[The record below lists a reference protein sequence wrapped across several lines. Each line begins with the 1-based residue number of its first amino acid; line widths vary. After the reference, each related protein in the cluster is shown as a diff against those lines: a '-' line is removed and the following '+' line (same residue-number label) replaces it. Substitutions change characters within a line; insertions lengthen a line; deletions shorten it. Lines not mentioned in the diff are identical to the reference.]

1 MLYNFIFLIIGL
13 IMGAAVC
20 WLIADSK
27 HRKTVRIDQDTIGNL
42 NIKLS
47 SYETELRINKDTH
60 TNDKAKISELESEID
75 TLEDENRNLHA
86 AVVSQN
92 KELELKEEQ
101 LQENDKRLQKEMEM
115 VQERMTN
122 ITTQL
127 LKVRSDE
134 LEKSNTL
141 HLGNVVK
148 PLQEQIL
155 ALQQLV
161 NSTREND
168 IKNTESVKAH
178 IENMMKRSKEMS
190 DEATRLANALT
201 HRTKFQGDLGETVL
215 DNVLTSAGLREGR
228 DYEMQEF
235 IRTETGQVI
244 TDEETGRR
252 MQPDVILHFP
262 DKKDVIIDSKV
273 SLTAYMQYV
282 NAEDEHQRDM
292 ALNLHLNS
300 VRKHVDELARKDYS
314 KYIEKPNT
322 TFDFVIMFMPFE
334 GAFQSAMNAD
344 PKLWSYAFNRGVCI
358 AGELNI
364 SVILRMI
371 KLSWTQFEQSKNQQ
385 QVFKAADELIQ
396 RIGLLHDRVV
406 AAQKCLDNMQEKFED
421 IMKSIDGR
429 QSITTS
435 AQKIVAL
442 GAKDDKRIP
451 RTLEQEIEQEE
462 DAIQTT
468 N

>member
-1 MLYNFIFLIIGL
+1 MAYDILFLIIGL
-13 IMGAAVC
+13 LSGAVVC
-20 WLIADSK
+20 WWIVSNK
-27 HRKTVRIDQDTIGNL
+27 HKKASNLAQQAIDLAQKTIGEL
-42 NIKLS
+42 NVKLS
-47 SYETELRINKDTH
+47 SYETELRITKEHQTS
-60 TNDKAKISELESEID
+60 DKTKIANLETEID
-75 TLEDENRNLHA
+75 TLEDENRSLNA
-86 AVVSQN
+86 AVVAQS
-92 KELELKEEQ
+92 KEIELKEKQ
-101 LQENDKRLQKEMEM
+101 LQETDERMQKEMQM

-122 ITTQL
+122 ITNEL
-127 LKVRSDE
+127 LKARSSE

-148 PLQEQIL
+148 PLQEQIQS
-155 ALQQLV
+155 LQELV
-161 NSTREND
+161 HATRENNVR
-168 IKNTESVKAH
+168 NTESVKVQ

-190 DEATRLANALT
+190 DETSRLANALT
-201 HRTKFQGDLGETVL
+201 HRSKFQGDLGETVL
-215 DNVLTSAGLREGR
+215 DNVLTSAGMREGR
-228 DYEMQEF
+228 DYEVQEF
-235 IRTETGQVI
+235 IRTETGQVV
-244 TDEETGRR
+244 TNEQTGRR

-262 DKKDVIIDSKV
+262 DKKDAIIDSKV

-282 NAEDEHQRDM
+282 NAEDERQRDL
-292 ALNLHLNS
+292 ALGMHLDS

-334 GAFQSAMNAD
+334 GAFQAAMNAD
-344 PKLWSYAFNRGVCI
+344 PQLWSYAFNKGVCI

-371 KLSWTQFEQSKNQQ
+371 KLSWTQFEQTKNQQ

-396 RIGLLHDRVV
+396 RIGLLHDRVLN
-406 AAQKCLDNMQEKFED
+406 AQKSLDTTHEKFED

-429 QSITTS
+429 QGITTS

-451 RTLEQEIEQEE
+451 RTLEQEMQEE
-462 DAIQTT
+462 
-468 N
+468 

>member
-1 MLYNFIFLIIGL
+1 MAYDILFLIIGL
-13 IMGAAVC
+13 LSGAVVC
-20 WLIADSK
+20 WWIASNK
-27 HRKTVRIDQDTIGNL
+27 HKKASNLAQQAIDQAQKIIGEL
-42 NIKLS
+42 NVKLS
-47 SYETELRINKDTH
+47 SYETELRITKEHQTS
-60 TNDKAKISELESEID
+60 DKTKIANLETEID
-75 TLEDENRNLHA
+75 TLEDENRSLNA
-86 AVVSQN
+86 AVVAQS
-92 KELELKEEQ
+92 KEIELKEKQ
-101 LQENDKRLQKEMEM
+101 LQETDERMQKEMQM

-122 ITTQL
+122 ITNEL
-127 LKVRSDE
+127 LKARSSE

-148 PLQEQIL
+148 PLQEQIQS
-155 ALQQLV
+155 LQELV
-161 NSTREND
+161 HATRENNVR
-168 IKNTESVKAH
+168 NTESVKVQ

-190 DEATRLANALT
+190 DETSRLANALT
-201 HRTKFQGDLGETVL
+201 HRSKFQGDLGETVL

-228 DYEMQEF
+228 DYEVQEF
-235 IRTETGQVI
+235 IRTETGQVV
-244 TDEETGRR
+244 TNEQTGRR

-262 DKKDVIIDSKV
+262 DKKDAIIDSKV

-282 NAEDEHQRDM
+282 NAEDERQRDL
-292 ALNLHLNS
+292 ALGMHLDS

-334 GAFQSAMNAD
+334 GAFQAAMNAD
-344 PKLWSYAFNRGVCI
+344 PQLWSYAFNKGVCI

-371 KLSWTQFEQSKNQQ
+371 KLSWTQFEQTKNQQ

-396 RIGLLHDRVV
+396 RIGLLHDRVLN
-406 AAQKCLDNMQEKFED
+406 AQKSLDTTHEKFED

-429 QSITTS
+429 QGITTS

-451 RTLEQEIEQEE
+451 RTLEQEMQEE
-462 DAIQTT
+462 
-468 N
+468 

>member
-1 MLYNFIFLIIGL
+1 MAYDILFLIIGL
-13 IMGAAVC
+13 LVGAVIC
-20 WLIADSK
+20 WWIASTKQKKSDDLSQ
-27 HRKTVRIDQDTIGNL
+27 RTIGDL
-42 NIKLS
+42 NVKLS
-47 SYETELRINKDTH
+47 AYETELRITKEHQTA
-60 TNDKAKISELESEID
+60 DKTKIASLETEID
-75 TLEDENRNLHA
+75 TLEDENRSLNA
-86 AVVSQN
+86 AVVAQN
-92 KELELKEEQ
+92 KEIELKEKQ
-101 LQENDKRLQKEMEM
+101 LIAADERIQKEMQM

-122 ITTQL
+122 ITTEL
-127 LKVRSDE
+127 LKARSTE

-141 HLGNVVK
+141 QLGNVVK
-148 PLQEQIL
+148 PLQEQIQS
-155 ALQQLV
+155 LQELV
-161 NSTREND
+161 HATRENNVR
-168 IKNTESVKAH
+168 NTESVKAQ
-178 IENMMKRSKEMS
+178 IENMMKRSREMS
-190 DEATRLANALT
+190 DETTRLANALT

-215 DNVLTSAGLREGR
+215 DNVLSSAGLREGR

-235 IRTETGQVI
+235 IRTETGQVV
-244 TDEETGRR
+244 TDEDTGHRL
-252 MQPDVILHFP
+252 QPDVILHFP
-262 DKKDVIIDSKV
+262 DKKDAIIDSKL

-282 NAEDEHQRDM
+282 NADDERQRDI
-292 ALNLHLNS
+292 ALSMHLDS

-334 GAFQSAMNAD
+334 GAFQAAMNAD
-344 PKLWSYAFNRGVCI
+344 PQLWSYAFNKGVCI

-371 KLSWTQFEQSKNQQ
+371 KLSWTQFEQTKNQQ

-406 AAQKCLDNMQEKFED
+406 TAQKSLDATQDKFED

-429 QSITTS
+429 QGITTS

-451 RTLEQEIEQEE
+451 RTIEQEIQQDEE
-462 DAIQTT
+462 S
-468 N
+468 

>member
-1 MLYNFIFLIIGL
+1 MAYDILFLIIGL
-13 IMGAAVC
+13 LAGAVVC
-20 WLIADSK
+20 WWIVSNK
-27 HRKTVRIDQDTIGNL
+27 HKKASNLAQQAIDLAQKTIGEL
-42 NIKLS
+42 NVKLS
-47 SYETELRINKDTH
+47 SYETELRITKEYQTS
-60 TNDKAKISELESEID
+60 DKTKIANLETEID
-75 TLEDENRNLHA
+75 TLEDENRSLNA
-86 AVVSQN
+86 AVVAQS
-92 KELELKEEQ
+92 KEIELKEKQ
-101 LQENDKRLQKEMEM
+101 LQETDERMQKEMQM

-122 ITTQL
+122 ITNEL
-127 LKVRSDE
+127 LKARSSE

-148 PLQEQIL
+148 PLQEQIQS
-155 ALQQLV
+155 LQELV
-161 NSTREND
+161 HATRENNVR
-168 IKNTESVKAH
+168 NTESVRVQ
-178 IENMMKRSKEMS
+178 IESMMKRSKEMS
-190 DEATRLANALT
+190 DETSRLANALT
-201 HRTKFQGDLGETVL
+201 HRSKFQGDLGETVL

-228 DYEMQEF
+228 DYEVQEF
-235 IRTETGQVI
+235 IRTETGQVV
-244 TDEETGRR
+244 TNEQTGRR

-262 DKKDVIIDSKV
+262 DKKDAIIDSKV

-282 NAEDEHQRDM
+282 NAEDERQRDL
-292 ALNLHLNS
+292 ALGMHLDS

-334 GAFQSAMNAD
+334 GAFQAAMNAD
-344 PKLWSYAFNRGVCI
+344 PQLWSYAFNKGVCI

-371 KLSWTQFEQSKNQQ
+371 KLSWTQFEQTKNQQ

-396 RIGLLHDRVV
+396 RIGLLHDRVLN
-406 AAQKCLDNMQEKFED
+406 AQKSLDTTHEKFED

-429 QSITTS
+429 QGITTS

-451 RTLEQEIEQEE
+451 RTLEQEMQEE
-462 DAIQTT
+462 
-468 N
+468 

>member
-1 MLYNFIFLIIGL
+1 MAYDILFLIIGL
-13 IMGAAVC
+13 LSGAVVC
-20 WLIADSK
+20 WWIVSNK
-27 HRKTVRIDQDTIGNL
+27 HKKASNLAQQAIDLAQKTIGEL
-42 NIKLS
+42 NVKLS
-47 SYETELRINKDTH
+47 SYETELRITKEHQTS
-60 TNDKAKISELESEID
+60 DKTKIANLETEID
-75 TLEDENRNLHA
+75 TLEDENRSLNA
-86 AVVSQN
+86 AVVAQS
-92 KELELKEEQ
+92 KEIELKEKQ
-101 LQENDKRLQKEMEM
+101 LQETDERMQKEMQM

-122 ITTQL
+122 ITNEL
-127 LKVRSDE
+127 LKARSSE

-148 PLQEQIL
+148 PLQEQIQS
-155 ALQQLV
+155 LQELV
-161 NSTREND
+161 HATRENNVR
-168 IKNTESVKAH
+168 NTESVKVQ

-190 DEATRLANALT
+190 DETSRLANALT
-201 HRTKFQGDLGETVL
+201 HRSKFQGDLGETVL

-228 DYEMQEF
+228 DYEVQEF
-235 IRTETGQVI
+235 IRTETGQVV
-244 TDEETGRR
+244 TNEQTGRR

-262 DKKDVIIDSKV
+262 DKKDAIIDSKV

-282 NAEDEHQRDM
+282 NAEDERQRDL
-292 ALNLHLNS
+292 ALGMHLDS

-334 GAFQSAMNAD
+334 GAFQAAMNAD
-344 PKLWSYAFNRGVCI
+344 PQLWSYAFNKGVCI

-371 KLSWTQFEQSKNQQ
+371 KLSWTQFEQTKNQQ

-396 RIGLLHDRVV
+396 RIGLLHDRVLN
-406 AAQKCLDNMQEKFED
+406 AQKSLDTTHEKFED

-429 QSITTS
+429 QGITTS

-451 RTLEQEIEQEE
+451 RTLEQEMQEE
-462 DAIQTT
+462 
-468 N
+468 

>member
-1 MLYNFIFLIIGL
+1 MAYDILFLIIGL
-13 IMGAAVC
+13 LSGAVVC
-20 WLIADSK
+20 WWIVSNK
-27 HRKTVRIDQDTIGNL
+27 HKKASNLAQQAIDLAQKTIGEL
-42 NIKLS
+42 NVKLS
-47 SYETELRINKDTH
+47 SYETELRITKEHQTS
-60 TNDKAKISELESEID
+60 DKTKIANLETEID
-75 TLEDENRNLHA
+75 TLEDENRSLNA
-86 AVVSQN
+86 AVVAQS
-92 KELELKEEQ
+92 KEIELKEKQ
-101 LQENDKRLQKEMEM
+101 LQETDERMQKEMQI

-122 ITTQL
+122 ITNEL
-127 LKVRSDE
+127 LKARSSE

-148 PLQEQIL
+148 PLQEQIQS
-155 ALQQLV
+155 LQELV
-161 NSTREND
+161 HATRENNVR
-168 IKNTESVKAH
+168 NTESVKVQ

-190 DEATRLANALT
+190 DETSRLANALT
-201 HRTKFQGDLGETVL
+201 HRSKFQGDLGETVL

-228 DYEMQEF
+228 DYEVQEF
-235 IRTETGQVI
+235 IRTETGQVV
-244 TDEETGRR
+244 TNEQTGRR

-262 DKKDVIIDSKV
+262 DKKDAIIDSKV

-282 NAEDEHQRDM
+282 NAEDERQRDL
-292 ALNLHLNS
+292 ALGMHLDS

-334 GAFQSAMNAD
+334 GAFQAAMNAD
-344 PKLWSYAFNRGVCI
+344 PQLWSYAFNKGVCI

-371 KLSWTQFEQSKNQQ
+371 KLSWTQFEQTKNQQ

-396 RIGLLHDRVV
+396 RIGLLHDRVLN
-406 AAQKCLDNMQEKFED
+406 AQKSLDTTHEKFED

-429 QSITTS
+429 QGITTS

-451 RTLEQEIEQEE
+451 RTLEQEMQEE
-462 DAIQTT
+462 
-468 N
+468 